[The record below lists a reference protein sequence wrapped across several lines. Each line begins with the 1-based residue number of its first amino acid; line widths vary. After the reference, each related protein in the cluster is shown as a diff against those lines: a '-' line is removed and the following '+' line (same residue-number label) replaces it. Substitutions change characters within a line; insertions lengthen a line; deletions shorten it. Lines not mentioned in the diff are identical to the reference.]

1 MRNAEQMAASEEDN
15 ENPGEVQKEEITV
28 AENGVF
34 RYTASSS
41 RMKGLLTFK
50 QKREGRN
57 RLRAEDGFG
66 ENSRQLGYVAVGDS
80 EVMVELSHTEEGK
93 IIPIDS
99 ALRDAIHRKR
109 Q

>member
-1 MRNAEQMAASEEDN
+1 MRS
-15 ENPGEVQKEEITV
+15 
-28 AENGVF
+28 
-34 RYTASSS
+34 
-41 RMKGLLTFK
+41 
-50 QKREGRN
+50 
-57 RLRAEDGFG
+57 EDGFG
-66 ENSRQLGYVAVGDS
+66 DNCRQLGYVAVGDS